1 MDVSVIKEI
10 FFSRGFQ
17 LLRFQ
22 CCPFSVAVHLEADQR
37 VRSVRHPD
45 GGGQAAAPR
54 HQHRRQEAP
63 RLARHGQAD
72 GRAEQ
77 GHQVHLQAGG
87 GALGRAQNLNVAKKI
102 CRRND
107 LA

>member
-1 MDVSVIKEI
+1 MCLLPVVSNCKDFNVV
-10 FFSRGFQ
+10 
-17 LLRFQ
+17 
-22 CCPFSVAVHLEADQR
+22 PFSFPVHLEADQR
-37 VRSVRHPD
+37 VRSIRHPD

-87 GALGRAQNLNVAKKI
+87 GALGRAQNLNVVKK
-102 CRRND
+102 NVEETT
-107 LA
+107 